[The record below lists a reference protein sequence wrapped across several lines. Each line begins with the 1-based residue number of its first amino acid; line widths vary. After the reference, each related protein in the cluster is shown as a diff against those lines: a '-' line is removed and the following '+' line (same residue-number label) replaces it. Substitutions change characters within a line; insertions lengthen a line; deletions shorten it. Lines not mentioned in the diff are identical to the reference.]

1 MPRWKSCLT
10 PNSSMEL
17 QPVFR
22 VEDSSQEKEIPCSQP
37 RLGGACG
44 DTATAAEES
53 LRESEPSRQ
62 AAEAAQSELEA
73 VHNLPAAPSKIEAG
87 QNLPA
92 QIDGMQQLGFDFSSP
107 CFEKELDEAA
117 KERTNSAEEEFQ
129 AV

>member
-1 MPRWKSCLT
+1 M
-10 PNSSMEL
+10 
-17 QPVFR
+17 
-22 VEDSSQEKEIPCSQP
+22 
-37 RLGGACG
+37 
-44 DTATAAEES
+44 
-53 LRESEPSRQ
+53 RESEPSRQ